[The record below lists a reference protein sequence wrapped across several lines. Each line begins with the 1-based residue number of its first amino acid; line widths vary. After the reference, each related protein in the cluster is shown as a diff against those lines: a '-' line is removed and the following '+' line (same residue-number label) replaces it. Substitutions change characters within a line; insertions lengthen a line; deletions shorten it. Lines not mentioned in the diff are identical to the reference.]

1 MTSPRRH
8 SEPSSARS
16 GIARSG
22 WGLGINVGVADHIA
36 AGLDRLI
43 QELAHRHGSTI
54 DIVGW
59 SAGGLLARLLAQ
71 HRQEL
76 VGQVITLGSPIRLR
90 TGDSN
95 IGLLQEIAG
104 HLFVPTPPR
113 IDVDEIPVPSTTIW
127 TKQDGVVPGRLCR
140 QTPGPTAECVQ
151 VRGTHLGLAT
161 NPAVMYAIADRLA
174 QRPDAWQPFTPHR
187 RLRWWYPSL
196 EQEHSDASAVTD
208 LRPRCSPQKPTPT
221 SDINRC
227 VSSSLRTPTAD
238 ISHSRALRS
247 VIEESLHRAPSLRR
261 RVRHVPLELDDPWWI
276 EDPHFDLDYHI
287 RHLAVPGA
295 SDRTHWSSSS
305 HASTSA
311 RSTGIARC
319 GSST

>member
-1 MTSPRRH
+1 MLNIRCDVEDEPDTEGTPR
-8 SEPSSARS
+8 ARPIWAEVLT
-16 GIARSG
+16 GPELLLAVPGAALAALAAPTGGARPVLVLPGFVTGDITTAPLRAFLRSLGHRPSG

-127 TKQDGVVPGRLCR
+127 SKQDGVVPGRLCR
-140 QTPGPTAECVQ
+140 QTPGPTAECVE

-174 QRPDAWQPFTPHR
+174 QRPNTWQPFTPHR
-187 RLRWWYPSL
+187 RLRWRYPSL
-196 EQEHSDASAVTD
+196 EQEPSDASTLTV
-208 LRPRCSPQKPTPT
+208 
-221 SDINRC
+221 
-227 VSSSLRTPTAD
+227 
-238 ISHSRALRS
+238 
-247 VIEESLHRAPSLRR
+247 
-261 RVRHVPLELDDPWWI
+261 
-276 EDPHFDLDYHI
+276 
-287 RHLAVPGA
+287 
-295 SDRTHWSSSS
+295 
-305 HASTSA
+305 
-311 RSTGIARC
+311 
-319 GSST
+319 

>member
-1 MTSPRRH
+1 LNTRRGVHDEPDMEEIPR
-8 SEPSSARS
+8 ARPIWAEVLT
-16 GIARSG
+16 GPELLLTVPGAAVAALAAPAGGARPVLVLPGFVTGDITTAPLRAFLRSLGHRPSG

-36 AGLDRLI
+36 TGLDRLI

-76 VGQVITLGSPIRLR
+76 VGQVISLGSPIRLQ

-95 IGLLQEIAG
+95 IGLLQEVAG
-104 HLFVPTPPR
+104 HLFVPIPPR

-140 QTPGPTAECVQ
+140 QTPGPNAECVE

-161 NPAVMYAIADRLA
+161 NPAVMYTVADRLA
-174 QRPDAWQPFTPHR
+174 QRPEVWRPFVPHQ

-196 EQEHSDASAVTD
+196 EQESSDASAVTD
-208 LRPRCSPQKPTPT
+208 
-221 SDINRC
+221 
-227 VSSSLRTPTAD
+227 
-238 ISHSRALRS
+238 
-247 VIEESLHRAPSLRR
+247 
-261 RVRHVPLELDDPWWI
+261 
-276 EDPHFDLDYHI
+276 
-287 RHLAVPGA
+287 
-295 SDRTHWSSSS
+295 
-305 HASTSA
+305 
-311 RSTGIARC
+311 
-319 GSST
+319 

>member
-1 MTSPRRH
+1 MQRTREQIEGEPADSAAPR
-8 SEPSSARS
+8 ARPIWTELFTAPELLLTVP
-16 GIARSG
+16 GGAVAALATPTGGTRPVLVLPGFVTGDLTTAPLRAFLRSLGHRPFG
-22 WGLGINVGVADHIA
+22 WGLGLNVGVADHIA

-59 SAGGLLARLLAQ
+59 SAGGMLGRLLAQ

-76 VGQVITLGSPIRLR
+76 VGQVISLGSPIRLS

-113 IDVDEIPVPSTTIW
+113 IDVDRIPVPSTTIW
-127 TKQDGVVPGRLCR
+127 SKQDGVVPGMLCR
-140 QTPGPTAECVQ
+140 QTPGPTAECVE

-174 QRPDAWQPFTPHR
+174 QQPGAWRPFTPHR

-196 EQEHSDASAVTD
+196 EQESSDASA
-208 LRPRCSPQKPTPT
+208 
-221 SDINRC
+221 
-227 VSSSLRTPTAD
+227 
-238 ISHSRALRS
+238 
-247 VIEESLHRAPSLRR
+247 
-261 RVRHVPLELDDPWWI
+261 DP
-276 EDPHFDLDYHI
+276 
-287 RHLAVPGA
+287 V
-295 SDRTHWSSSS
+295 
-305 HASTSA
+305 
-311 RSTGIARC
+311 
-319 GSST
+319 

>member
-1 MTSPRRH
+1 LLNPRRGVQ
-8 SEPSSARS
+8 EIPDPEAIPRALPIWAEVLTGPELLLTVPGAAVAALAAPAGGARPVLVLP
-16 GIARSG
+16 GFVTGDITTAPLRAFLRSLGHRPFG

-76 VGQVITLGSPIRLR
+76 IGQVITLGSPIRLR

-127 TKQDGVVPGRLCR
+127 TNQDGVVPGRLCR

-161 NPAVMYAIADRLA
+161 NAAVLYAIADRLA
-174 QRPDAWQPFTPHR
+174 QRPGAWQPFTPHQQ
-187 RLRWWYPSL
+187 LRWWYPSL
-196 EQEHSDASAVTD
+196 EQEPSDASAHTV
-208 LRPRCSPQKPTPT
+208 
-221 SDINRC
+221 
-227 VSSSLRTPTAD
+227 
-238 ISHSRALRS
+238 
-247 VIEESLHRAPSLRR
+247 
-261 RVRHVPLELDDPWWI
+261 
-276 EDPHFDLDYHI
+276 
-287 RHLAVPGA
+287 
-295 SDRTHWSSSS
+295 
-305 HASTSA
+305 
-311 RSTGIARC
+311 
-319 GSST
+319 

>member
-1 MTSPRRH
+1 MLQTNRGDEDEPDTEVGLRPRPIWA
-8 SEPSSARS
+8 EILTAPELLLTLPGAAVAALAAPAGGARPVLVLP
-16 GIARSG
+16 GFVTGDITTAPLRAFLRSLGHRPFG

-59 SAGGLLARLLAQ
+59 SAGGLLARLLSQ

-95 IGLLQEIAG
+95 IGLIQEIAG
-104 HLFVPTPPR
+104 HLFVPIPPR

-127 TKQDGVVPGRLCR
+127 TNGDGVVPGRLCR
-140 QTPGPTAECVQ
+140 QTPGPTAECIQ

-174 QRPDAWQPFTPHR
+174 QRPGAWQPFTPHR

-196 EQEHSDASAVTD
+196 EQEHSNASAVT
-208 LRPRCSPQKPTPT
+208 
-221 SDINRC
+221 I
-227 VSSSLRTPTAD
+227 
-238 ISHSRALRS
+238 
-247 VIEESLHRAPSLRR
+247 
-261 RVRHVPLELDDPWWI
+261 
-276 EDPHFDLDYHI
+276 
-287 RHLAVPGA
+287 
-295 SDRTHWSSSS
+295 
-305 HASTSA
+305 
-311 RSTGIARC
+311 
-319 GSST
+319 

>member
-1 MTSPRRH
+1 VGTLLHTRGDIDDEAGAEATPR
-8 SEPSSARS
+8 ARPIWTELLT
-16 GIARSG
+16 GPELLLTVPGAALAALAAPTGGARPVLVLPGFITGDITTAPLRAFLRSLGHRPSG

-36 AGLDRLI
+36 AGLDRMI

-59 SAGGLLARLLAQ
+59 SAGGMLARLLAQ

-76 VGQVITLGSPIRLR
+76 VGQVITLGSPIKLT

-104 HLFVPTPPR
+104 RLFVPTPPR
-113 IDVDEIPVPSTTIW
+113 IDVDKIPVPSTTIW
-127 TKQDGVVPGRLCR
+127 SKQDGVVPGHLCR
-140 QTPGPTAECVQ
+140 QTPGPTAECVE

-196 EQEHSDASAVTD
+196 EQEPSDASTVT
-208 LRPRCSPQKPTPT
+208 
-221 SDINRC
+221 
-227 VSSSLRTPTAD
+227 V
-238 ISHSRALRS
+238 
-247 VIEESLHRAPSLRR
+247 
-261 RVRHVPLELDDPWWI
+261 
-276 EDPHFDLDYHI
+276 
-287 RHLAVPGA
+287 
-295 SDRTHWSSSS
+295 
-305 HASTSA
+305 
-311 RSTGIARC
+311 
-319 GSST
+319 